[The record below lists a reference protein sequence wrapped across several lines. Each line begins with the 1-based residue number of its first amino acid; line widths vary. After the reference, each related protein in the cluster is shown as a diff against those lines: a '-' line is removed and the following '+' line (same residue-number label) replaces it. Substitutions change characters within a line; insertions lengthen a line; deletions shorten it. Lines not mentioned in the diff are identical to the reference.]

1 MLCFVVFLLPLFV
14 VGFCCCLIFFFVV
27 GGLFLIWCGMGFLVM
42 FNLFE
47 ALKGERILLV
57 GIFLTGGSADF
68 GHTADL
74 QVERNSGTTTA
85 QPGPGF

>member
-1 MLCFVVFLLPLFV
+1 
-14 VGFCCCLIFFFVV
+14 
-27 GGLFLIWCGMGFLVM
+27 MGFLVM